1 MQKQQQCQDE
11 EKYLCGVCGELYE
24 EETEEPQI
32 WIQCDLCGQ
41 WLHCS
46 CVFARN
52 VKNNFFLLF
61 IIYCKNK
68 DFFCTTN
75 PPYWGRGIV

>member
-32 WIQCDLCGQ
+32 WIQCDLVGSGCTVRVNNCHPHHHQ
-41 WLHCS
+41 NPHI
-46 CVFARN
+46 FARN
-52 VKNNFFLLF
+52 VKNNFAL
-61 IIYCKNK
+61 KVSN
-68 DFFCTTN
+68 
-75 PPYWGRGIV
+75 